1 MLQLE
6 MSRVVRT
13 VCRGVGRDY
22 ISFYFPSIL
31 AVWGGGYHAFEDVQ
45 HFGLS

>member
-31 AVWGGGYHAFEDVQ
+31 AVWGGDIMLLKMYSTLD
-45 HFGLS
+45 